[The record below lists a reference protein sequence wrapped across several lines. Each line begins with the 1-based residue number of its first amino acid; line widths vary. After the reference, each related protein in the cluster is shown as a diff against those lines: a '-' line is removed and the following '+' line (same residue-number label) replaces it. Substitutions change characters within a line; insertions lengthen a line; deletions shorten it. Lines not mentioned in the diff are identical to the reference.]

1 MGDSAIGHHSYQA
14 PVLPS
19 TLCVL
24 YHMVGLSCVQ
34 GEKALGACEFFP
46 ENHVVLVGG
55 LDPRK

>member
-1 MGDSAIGHHSYQA
+1 MGDSATGHRSNQA

-19 TLCVL
+19 TLRVL
-24 YHMVGLSCVQ
+24 YHMVGLSCVS
-34 GEKALGACEFFP
+34 GEKALGACEFFQ